1 MKIGD
6 LVRDLLR
13 SLGFSSPIDKKK
25 KRLQSL
31 QNKAF
36 EAQRNGNLR
45 LAGKYLLEAEALE
58 KDILQEQNQKGE
70 Q

>member
-1 MKIGD
+1 MQW
-6 LVRDLLR
+6 LLR
-13 SLGFSSPIDKKK
+13 LLGCSSPIDKKI

-45 LAGKYLLEAEALE
+45 LAGKYLLEAEVLE
-58 KDILQEQNQKGE
+58 KEILQAQNQKGE

>member
-1 MKIGD
+1 MQW
-6 LVRDLLR
+6 LLR
-13 SLGFSSPIDKKK
+13 LLGFSSPIDKKI

-31 QNKAF
+31 QNKAS

-45 LAGKYLLEAEALE
+45 LAGKYLLEAEVLE
-58 KDILQEQNQKGE
+58 KEILQAQNQKGE

>member
-1 MKIGD
+1 
-6 LVRDLLR
+6 
-13 SLGFSSPIDKKK
+13 LGFSSPIDKKI

-45 LAGKYLLEAEALE
+45 LAGKYLLEAEVLE
-58 KDILQEQNQKGE
+58 KEILQAQNQKGE

>member
-1 MKIGD
+1 
-6 LVRDLLR
+6 VQWLLR
-13 SLGFSSPIDKKK
+13 LLGFSSPIDKKI

-45 LAGKYLLEAEALE
+45 LAGKYLLEAEVLE
-58 KDILQEQNQKGE
+58 KEILQAQNQKGE

>member
-1 MKIGD
+1 MQW
-6 LVRDLLR
+6 LLR
-13 SLGFSSPIDKKK
+13 LLGFSSPIDKKI

-45 LAGKYLLEAEALE
+45 LAGKYLLESEVLE
-58 KDILQEQNQKGE
+58 KEILQAQNQKGE

>member
-1 MKIGD
+1 MQW
-6 LVRDLLR
+6 LLR
-13 SLGFSSPIDKKK
+13 LLGFSSPIDKKI

-45 LAGKYLLEAEALE
+45 LAGKYLLEAEVLE
-58 KDILQEQNQKGE
+58 KEILQAQNQKGE